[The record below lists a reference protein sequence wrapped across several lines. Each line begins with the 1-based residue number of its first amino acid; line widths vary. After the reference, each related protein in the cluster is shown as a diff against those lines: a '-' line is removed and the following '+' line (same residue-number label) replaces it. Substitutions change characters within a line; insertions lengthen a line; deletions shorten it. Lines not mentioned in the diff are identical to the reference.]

1 MILLRSTLA
10 VSVLACMS
18 ATAWAQG
25 APKQLYNKSVTLSW
39 AQSGSLKIGGQVRP
53 SSSATYSRQVYI
65 SSGGRLFVRATRHGS
80 GHHSKSE
87 HGPGDNMTP
96 GGGGLRFQGNRLVGV
111 LALAS
116 GAVQATAA
124 FDPGFTNCTL
134 DVILG
139 KSAGAGMKIQTP
151 VGMGEVVSI
160 AVVHPTCKITNGN
173 VFASH

>member
-1 MILLRSTLA
+1 MLLRSILV
-10 VSVLACMS
+10 VSALVVVPT
-18 ATAWAQG
+18 TARAQG
-25 APKQLYNKSVTLSW
+25 APQQLYNKSVTLNW
-39 AQSGSLKIGGQVRP
+39 AQAGSLKIAGQVRP
-53 SSSATYSRQVYI
+53 SASATYTRQVYI
-65 SSGGRLFVRATRHGS
+65 SSNGRLFVRAARHGS
-80 GHHSKSE
+80 GHHSKTE

-124 FDPGFTNCTL
+124 FDPGFTSCTL

-139 KSAGAGMKIQTP
+139 KSSGAGMKIQTP
-151 VGMGEVVSI
+151 VGLGEVVSI